1 MGDVDLQEALA
12 RDARKHSY
20 PGGGASVVGHSGD
33 GRGKEEMG
41 YDEGGATIQT
51 AVNEALDQDGLKVAS
66 RIDSARNMQTRASYQ
81 KARLGSFASDGGF
94 YAGLEK
100 HPLQVDILE
109 EVVLSHHVACV
120 LASVHYARDSS

>member
-1 MGDVDLQEALA
+1 
-12 RDARKHSY
+12 
-20 PGGGASVVGHSGD
+20 
-33 GRGKEEMG
+33 MG

-94 YAGLEK
+94 CAGLEK
-100 HPLQVDILE
+100 HLLQVDILE